1 MTLTKGQIEEGI
13 GRAGYVY
20 ELLEVEARARRLGEA
35 IDDLKAKKQAA
46 EHGDEEY
53 ADDVAVF
60 LEQIRAGEGDLQRLL
75 ARSIE
80 IAELLWGPGAK
91 PGEPN
96 WQEEIRALPRE
107 KALVAV
113 EQVLRRR
120 PEVSPPEEID
130 TWELE
135 EIRQW
140 LLEKIGQLPAD
151 ERNAWTQ

>member
-1 MTLTKGQIEEGI
+1 MTLTKGQIEEGM

-35 IDDLKAKKQAA
+35 IDDLKAQKQAA
-46 EHGDEEY
+46 EHGGEEY
-53 ADDVAVF
+53 ADDVDVVA
-60 LEQIRAGEGDLQRLL
+60 EQIRAREGDLQRLI

-91 PGEPN
+91 PGEPS
-96 WQEEIRALPRE
+96 WQEEVQALPRE
-107 KALVAV
+107 RALVAV

-120 PEVSPPEEID
+120 PEVTPPEDVDAMHLDEI
-130 TWELE
+130 
-135 EIRQW
+135 QNW
-140 LLEKIGQLPAD
+140 LLEKIAELPED